1 MVRIVH
7 LVIWVCSGVA
17 CIMTLSPKVGIHGFD
32 KREGKWLHSC
42 KMHDL

>member
-17 CIMTLSPKVGIHGFD
+17 YIMTLSPKVGIHD